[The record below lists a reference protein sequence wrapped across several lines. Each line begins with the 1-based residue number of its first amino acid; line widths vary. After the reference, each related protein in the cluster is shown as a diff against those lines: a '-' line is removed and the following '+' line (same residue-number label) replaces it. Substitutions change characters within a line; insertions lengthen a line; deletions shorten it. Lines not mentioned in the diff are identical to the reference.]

1 MGKRTIKFGGK
12 SGILPKVRP
21 VFKRY
26 PIRPKTT
33 DELADESKVE
43 QGFAEGV
50 PLPTRKGFTFH
61 RQTIEKPVVTVEE
74 RIKKNID
81 ERKPQN
87 IDESKLSQEEIW
99 KLKRDEIRREH
110 LREAYLNESK
120 RLQRIEEL
128 KKIQAEKELATK
140 ASQSI
145 YEETEATKLTL
156 PTIDSYLN
164 GPIMRQRTEEEQ
176 EIVTEQRILN
186 RKTKELA
193 VKERKT
199 NQLLELY
206 HAAANFITTEDELE
220 QAIKDAFEVN
230 VSKFESNQMIIENKL
245 SGYSHAFSNINTN
258 EGLVLD
264 EVLGQVNGQPGLETV
279 KDTLDGEIER
289 LKREAQLA
297 INQRPH

>member
-1 MGKRTIKFGGK
+1 MGKRTLKFGGK

-26 PIRPKTT
+26 PIRPKT
-33 DELADESKVE
+33 DEELAEESKVE

-61 RQTIEKPVVTVEE
+61 RQTIEKPVVSVEE
-74 RIKKNID
+74 RIRKNID

-87 IDESKLSQEEIW
+87 IDESKLSQDEIW

-110 LREAYLNESK
+110 LREAYLKESK
-120 RLQRIEEL
+120 RLQRIDEL
-128 KKIQAEKELATK
+128 KKIQAEKELASK

-145 YEETEATKLTL
+145 YEENEATKLTL
-156 PTIDSYLN
+156 PTIDSYLS

-206 HAAANFITTEDELE
+206 HSAANFITTEEELE